1 VKLKVG
7 FQARLT
13 FAMLLILLL
22 VQLATLLLVLDTT
35 RDSIKADIHQQ
46 LQVGANVFK
55 QLLETRND
63 QLLSTV
69 SVLAADF
76 GFKAAVSSED
86 SATIRSAL
94 ENHGARAGADLVTL
108 IDLQGKEIASTLTG
122 QDHLPQTVYRKLIGK
137 GSEDGFWITT
147 VMIDGKPYQAVMV
160 SINAPLPM
168 AWVMMGFAIDQALAQ
183 RLQQLTGLM
192 VSFYAG
198 SAQYAPYLVST
209 YHQPQ
214 LLEQALPVAFSNTDA
229 LSRSLG
235 SQTVQTLSMGDE
247 HYLTLQIPLQLDY
260 GNVLAYLQRPLGE
273 AMQGFYALRL
283 NIILLTIIATGIAI
297 IVSISTARGVSKPLQ
312 SLAKATRRVAQGEYA
327 EPLEIQS
334 SDEFAELVSAFN
346 QMQQGIAER
355 EQRIL
360 HHAHYDDLTGLPNRR
375 LAEDRLQS
383 VLTRASSAAQPVT
396 VLLAG
401 LSQLKA
407 INASLGHL
415 VGDVVLQEVARRLV
429 AQAGE
434 VASIARL
441 DGNEFLLVLENA
453 DIDRAMDISSAL
465 AHALQQPIQLDA
477 AKVLVN
483 MHIGLAQFPEH
494 GDSPQLLIQ
503 RAQIAMQD
511 AKAQSQ
517 SMHIYT
523 AGRDEGH
530 LRQLSILSDL
540 KRAIEQDEFQL
551 YYQPKIALPS
561 GEVREAEALIRWI
574 HPQHG
579 FMPPDEFI
587 PIVEQSGSISLLTRW
602 VFTQVVKQCKQWQ
615 QQGVYIDVGVN
626 LSALDL
632 RDVDLPVTLKKLL
645 DEYNVPASQLVL
657 EITESAVMR
666 DETVAQEILG
676 RFRGMGMRIAID
688 DYGTGYSSLAQI
700 KNLPVTELKIDKS
713 FVMNLHQDNDDAVIV
728 KSTIE
733 MGNNMG
739 LSVTAEGV
747 ETEAIRKI
755 LEQFGCDMLQGY
767 YFSRPLPADE
777 FIEWLAGF
785 EARSF

>member
-1 VKLKVG
+1 MKLKAG

-13 FAMLLILLL
+13 FVMLMILLL
-22 VQLATLLLVLDTT
+22 VQLATLLLVLNTT
-35 RDSIKADIHQQ
+35 RDSIRGDIHQQ

-55 QLLETRND
+55 QLLETRTD
-63 QLLSTV
+63 QLLSMV

-76 GFKAAVSSED
+76 GFKAAVASED
-86 SATIRSAL
+86 SATIHSAL

-108 IDLQGKEIASTLTG
+108 IDLQGKEIASTLSG
-122 QDHLPQTVYRKLIGK
+122 QHHLPQAVYRSLIDK
-137 GSEDGFWITT
+137 GRKDGFWITT
-147 VMIDGKPYQAVMV
+147 LMIDGKPYQAVMV
-160 SINAPLPM
+160 SIDAPLPM
-168 AWVMMGFAIDQALAQ
+168 AWVMMGFAIDQTLAQ

-192 VSFYAG
+192 VSFYAESSG
-198 SAQYAPYLVST
+198 YLPYLVST

-214 LLEQALPVAFSNTDA
+214 LLELVLPAAESKADTVTG
-229 LSRSLG
+229 SLKPK
-235 SQTVQTLSMGDE
+235 TVQLLSMGNED
-247 HYLTLQIPLQLDY
+247 YLTLKIPLQLDY
-260 GNVLAYLQRPLGE
+260 GYVMAYLQRPLGE
-273 AMQGFYALRL
+273 AMQGFYALRM
-283 NIILLTIIATGIAI
+283 NIILLTIFATGIAI
-297 IVSISTARGVSKPLQ
+297 IVSVTTARGVSRPLQ
-312 SLAKATRRVAQGEYA
+312 SLARATQRVAKGEYGVTVDMHTA
-327 EPLEIQS
+327 
-334 SDEFAELVSAFN
+334 DEFSELANAFN

-383 VLTRASSAAQPVT
+383 MLASATSRAQPVT
-396 VLLAG
+396 VLLVG
-401 LSQLKA
+401 LSQLKS

-415 VGDVVLQEVARRLV
+415 VGDVVLQEVARRLIN
-429 AQAGE
+429 QAGE
-434 VASIARL
+434 VATIARL
-441 DGNEFLLVLENA
+441 DGNEFLLILGNT
-453 DIDRAMDISSAL
+453 DIGRAIEISNTL
-465 AHALQQPIQLDA
+465 THALQQTIQLDA
-477 AKVLVN
+477 ARVLVN
-483 MHIGLAQFPEH
+483 MYIGVAQFPEH

-511 AKAQSQ
+511 AKSQSQ
-517 SMHIYT
+517 PLLVYK

-530 LRQLSILSDL
+530 LRQLSILSDI

-551 YYQPKIALPS
+551 YYQPKIASSS
-561 GEVREAEALIRWI
+561 GEVLEVEALIRWI

-587 PIVEQSGSISLLTRW
+587 PIAEQSGSISLLTRW
-602 VFTQVVKQCKQWQ
+602 VFNQVVKQCKQWH
-615 QQGVYIDVGVN
+615 QQGVNIDVGIN

-632 RDVDLPVTLKKLL
+632 RDVDLPLTLNKLL
-645 DEYNVPASQLVL
+645 DEYSVPAGQIVL

-666 DETVAQEILG
+666 DETVALEILG
-676 RFRGMGMRIAID
+676 RFRDMGMRIAID

-733 MGNNMG
+733 MGHNMG
-739 LSVTAEGV
+739 LSITAEGV

-755 LEQFGCDMLQGY
+755 LEEYDCDMLQGY
-767 YFSRPLPADE
+767 YFSRPLPADAL
-777 FIEWLAGF
+777 IEWLADFKG
-785 EARSF
+785 EPV

>member
-1 VKLKVG
+1 
-7 FQARLT
+7 
-13 FAMLLILLL
+13 
-22 VQLATLLLVLDTT
+22 
-35 RDSIKADIHQQ
+35 
-46 LQVGANVFK
+46 
-55 QLLETRND
+55 
-63 QLLSTV
+63 
-69 SVLAADF
+69 
-76 GFKAAVSSED
+76 
-86 SATIRSAL
+86 
-94 ENHGARAGADLVTL
+94 VTL
-108 IDLQGKEIASTLTG
+108 IDLQGKEIATTLPG
-122 QDHLPQTVYRKLIGK
+122 RHHLPQAVYRTLIEK
-137 GSEDGFWITT
+137 GTEDGFWITT
-147 VMIDGKPYQAVMV
+147 LMIDGKPYQAVMV
-160 SINAPLPM
+160 SIDAPLPI
-168 AWVMMGFAIDQALAQ
+168 AWVMMGFAIDQALAY

-192 VSFYAG
+192 VSFYAE
-198 SAQYAPYLVST
+198 SSQYQPYLVST
-209 YHQPQ
+209 YPQPQ
-214 LLEQALPVAFSNTDA
+214 LLQQALPAISSKLDT
-229 LSRSLG
+229 LSRSTG
-235 SQTVQTLSMGDE
+235 PDTVQTLSLDDE
-247 HYLTLQIPLQLDY
+247 KYLTLQIPLQLDY
-260 GNVLAYLQRPLGE
+260 GQVLAYLQRPLGE
-273 AMQGFYALRL
+273 AMQSFYTLRF
-283 NIILLTIIATGIAI
+283 NIILLTIFATTIAI
-297 IVSISTARGVSKPLQ
+297 LVSISTARGVSRPLQ

-327 EPLEIQS
+327 EPLDMQS
-334 SDEFAELVSAFN
+334 SDEFAELANAFN

-383 VLTRASSAAQPVT
+383 ILKSANSMSQPVT
-396 VLLAG
+396 VLLVG

-434 VASIARL
+434 VATIARL
-441 DGNEFLLVLENA
+441 DGNEFLLILA
-453 DIDRAMDISSAL
+453 DIDTDRAIDISRTL
-465 AHALQQPIQLDA
+465 IHELQQTIQLDA

-511 AKAQSQ
+511 AKAESE
-517 SMHIYT
+517 SLIIYT

-530 LRQLSILSDL
+530 LRHLSILSDL
-540 KRAIEQDEFQL
+540 KRAVEQDEFQL
-551 YYQPKIALPS
+551 YYQPKITSPS

-587 PIVEQSGSISLLTRW
+587 PVVEQSGSISLLTRW
-602 VFTQVVKQCKQWQ
+602 VFNQVVKQCKQWQ
-615 QQGVYIDVGVN
+615 QLGLQIDVGVN

-632 RDVDLPVTLKKLL
+632 RDVDLPVTLKQLL
-645 DEYNVPASQLVL
+645 DKYNVPASQLVL
-657 EITESAVMR
+657 EITESSVMR
-666 DETVAQEILG
+666 DETVARDILG
-676 RFRGMGMRIAID
+676 RFRDMGMRIAID

-733 MGNNMG
+733 MGHNMG

-747 ETEAIRKI
+747 ETEAIRRI
-755 LEQFGCDMLQGY
+755 LEQYGCDMLQGY
-767 YFSRPLPADE
+767 YFSRPLPVDA
-777 FIEWLAGF
+777 FTEWLA
-785 EARSF
+785 SFDGEPV

>member
-1 VKLKVG
+1 MRLKAG

-13 FAMLLILLL
+13 FVMLLILLL
-22 VQLATLLLVLDTT
+22 SQLATLLLVLNTT
-35 RDSIKADIHQQ
+35 RDSVREDIHQQ
-46 LQVGANVFK
+46 LEVGANVFK
-55 QLLETRND
+55 QLLETRTD
-63 QLLSTV
+63 QLLSMV

-76 GFKAAVSSED
+76 GFKSAVASED

-94 ENHGARAGADLVTL
+94 ENHGARADADLVTL
-108 IDLQGKEIASTLTG
+108 IDLQGREIASTLPG
-122 QDHLPQTVYRKLIGK
+122 EHHLPQPVYRSLIDK
-137 GSEDGFWITT
+137 GRNDGFWITT
-147 VMIDGKPYQAVMV
+147 LMIDGKPYQAVMV
-160 SINAPLPM
+160 SIDAPLPM

-183 RLQQLTGLM
+183 RLQQLTGLL
-192 VSFYAG
+192 VSFYAS
-198 SAQYAPYLVST
+198 SAQHPAYLVST
-209 YHQPQ
+209 HHKPE
-214 LLEQALPVAFSNTDA
+214 LLAQALPPADA
-229 LSRSLG
+229 TGNQPLELAEG
-235 SQTVQTLSMGDE
+235 VQTRVMGDAD
-247 HYLTLQIPLQLDY
+247 YLTRKIPLQLDY
-260 GNVLAYLQRPLGE
+260 GQVLAYLQRPVAE
-273 AMQGFYALRL
+273 AMQGYYELRL
-283 NIILLTIIATGIAI
+283 TIILLTIVATAIAI
-297 IVSISTARGVSKPLQ
+297 LVSVSTARSVSRPLQ
-312 SLAKATRRVAQGEYA
+312 RLSSATQRVAQGEYA
-327 EPLEIQS
+327 ERLEMQG
-334 SDEFAELVSAFN
+334 SDELAELAQAFN

-360 HHAHYDDLTGLPNRR
+360 HQAHYDELTGLPNRR
-375 LAEDRLQS
+375 LAEDRLQTA
-383 VLTRASSAAQPVT
+383 LTNAASRSQPVT

-401 LSQLKA
+401 LSQLKS

-429 AQAGE
+429 AEAGE
-434 VASIARL
+434 QASIARL
-441 DGNEFLLVLENA
+441 AGNEFLLVLENTEQA
-453 DIDRAMDISSAL
+453 QAIAISQAL
-465 AHALQQPIQLDA
+465 SHALQQTIQLDA

-517 SMHIYT
+517 PLLVYQ

-530 LRQLSILSDL
+530 LRQLAILSDF

-551 YYQPKIALPS
+551 YYQPKISLPAA
-561 GEVREAEALIRWI
+561 EVREVEALIRWI

-602 VFTQVVKQCKQWQ
+602 VIRQVVKQCRQWQ
-615 QQGVYIDVGVN
+615 QQGLQMDVGIN

-632 RDVDLPVTLKKLL
+632 RDVDLPLTIQKLL
-645 DEYNVPASQLVL
+645 DEYQLPASQLVL

-666 DETVAQEILG
+666 DESIARDILS
-676 RFRGMGMRIAID
+676 RFRVMGMRIAID

-733 MGNNMG
+733 MGHNMG

-747 ETEAIRKI
+747 ETQAIRTI
-755 LEQFGCDMLQGY
+755 LEDYGCDMLQGY
-767 YFSRPLPADE
+767 YFSRPLAADD
-777 FIEWLAGF
+777 FVAWLAGF
-785 EARSF
+785 QENRA

>member
-1 VKLKVG
+1 MKIKAG

-22 VQLATLLLVLDTT
+22 AQLATLLLVLNTT
-35 RDSIKADIHQQ
+35 RDSIRDDIHQQ

-55 QLLETRND
+55 QLLETRTD
-63 QLLSTV
+63 QLLSMV

-76 GFKAAVSSED
+76 GFKAAVGSED

-108 IDLQGKEIASTLTG
+108 IDLQGKEIASTLSE
-122 QDHLPQTVYRKLIGK
+122 HHNLPRAVYRSLIDK
-137 GSEDGFWITT
+137 GSEDGFWISTL
-147 VMIDGKPYQAVMV
+147 MIDGKPYQAVMV
-160 SINAPLPM
+160 SIDAPLPM
-168 AWVMMGFAIDQALAQ
+168 AWVMMGFAIDQSLAQ
-183 RLQQLTGLM
+183 RLQKLTGLM
-192 VSFYAG
+192 VSFYAE
-198 SAQYAPYLVST
+198 SVQYPPYLVST

-214 LLEQALPVAFSNTDA
+214 KLQQALPVTFNKDVVFN
-229 LSRSLG
+229 RS
-235 SQTVQTLSMGDE
+235 SSPQNVQTLSVAE
-247 HYLTLQIPLQLDY
+247 EEYLTLQIPLQLDY
-260 GNVLAYLQRPLGE
+260 GQVLAYLQRPLGE

-283 NIILLTIIATGIAI
+283 NIILLTIFATAIAI
-297 IVSISTARGVSKPLQ
+297 IVSVTTARGVSRPLQ
-312 SLAKATRRVAQGEYA
+312 SLSSATQRVAQGEYGVRVDT
-327 EPLEIQS
+327 QS
-334 SDEFAELVSAFN
+334 ADEFAELANAFN

-383 VLTRASSAAQPVT
+383 VIISAKSRAQPVA
-396 VLLAG
+396 VLLVG
-401 LSQLKA
+401 LSQLKS

-429 AQAGE
+429 SQVGE
-434 VASIARL
+434 VATIARL
-441 DGNEFLLVLENA
+441 DGNEFLLVLENT
-453 DIDRAMDISSAL
+453 DIDRAIEISNML
-465 AHALQQPIQLDA
+465 THALQQTIQLDA
-477 AKVLVN
+477 ARVLVN
-483 MHIGLAQFPEH
+483 MYIGIAQFPEH

-511 AKAQSQ
+511 AKSQSQ
-517 SMHIYT
+517 PLLVYQ

-540 KRAIEQDEFQL
+540 KRAIEQDEFEL
-551 YYQPKIALPS
+551 YYQPKIASPS
-561 GEVREAEALIRWI
+561 GEVREVEALIRWI

-587 PIVEQSGSISLLTRW
+587 PIAEQSGSISLLTRW
-602 VFTQVVKQCKQWQ
+602 VFNQVVKQCKQWQ
-615 QQGVYIDVGVN
+615 QQDLNIDIGIN

-632 RDVDLPVTLKKLL
+632 RDVDLPVTLNKLL
-645 DEYNVPASQLVL
+645 DNYDVPARQLVL

-666 DETVAQEILG
+666 DETVAQDILG
-676 RFRGMGMRIAID
+676 RFRSMGMRIAID

-700 KNLPVTELKIDKS
+700 KTLPVTELKIDKS
-713 FVMNLHQDNDDAVIV
+713 FVMNLHRDNDDAVIV

-733 MGNNMG
+733 MGHNMG

-747 ETEAIRKI
+747 ETEVIRNI
-755 LEQFGCDMLQGY
+755 LEEYGCDMLQGY
-767 YFSRPLPADE
+767 YFSRPLPADA
-777 FIEWLAGF
+777 FVEWLA
-785 EARSF
+785 SFQVEPV

>member
-1 VKLKVG
+1 MRLKAG

-13 FAMLLILLL
+13 FVMLLILLL
-22 VQLATLLLVLDTT
+22 SQLATLLLVLNTT
-35 RDSIKADIHQQ
+35 RDSVRKDIHQQ
-46 LQVGANVFK
+46 LEVGANVFK
-55 QLLETRND
+55 QLLETRTD
-63 QLLSTV
+63 QLLSMV

-76 GFKAAVSSED
+76 GFKSAVASED

-94 ENHGARAGADLVTL
+94 ENHGARADADLVTL
-108 IDLQGKEIASTLTG
+108 IDLQGREIASTLPG
-122 QDHLPQTVYRKLIGK
+122 EHHLPQAVYRSLIDK
-137 GSEDGFWITT
+137 GRDDGFWITT
-147 VMIDGKPYQAVMV
+147 LMIDGKPYQAVMV

-183 RLQQLTGLM
+183 RLQQLTGLL
-192 VSFYAG
+192 VSFYAS
-198 SAQYAPYLVST
+198 SAQHPPYLVST
-209 YHQPQ
+209 HHKPE
-214 LLEQALPVAFSNTDA
+214 LLAQALPPADA
-229 LSRSLG
+229 TGNQPLELAEG
-235 SQTVQTLSMGDE
+235 VQTRVMGDAD
-247 HYLTLQIPLQLDY
+247 YLTRQIPLQLDY
-260 GNVLAYLQRPLGE
+260 GQVLAYLQRPVAE
-273 AMQGFYALRL
+273 AMQGYYELRL
-283 NIILLTIIATGIAI
+283 TIILLTIVATAIAI
-297 IVSISTARGVSKPLQ
+297 LVSVSTARSVSRPLQ
-312 SLAKATRRVAQGEYA
+312 RLSSATQRVAQGEYA
-327 EPLEIQS
+327 ERLEMQG
-334 SDEFAELVSAFN
+334 SDELAELAQAFN

-360 HHAHYDDLTGLPNRR
+360 HQAHYDELTGLPNRR
-375 LAEDRLQS
+375 LAEDRLQTA
-383 VLTRASSAAQPVT
+383 LTNAASRSQPVT

-401 LSQLKA
+401 LSQLKS

-429 AQAGE
+429 AEAGE
-434 VASIARL
+434 QASIARL
-441 DGNEFLLVLENA
+441 AGNEFLLVLENTEQA
-453 DIDRAMDISSAL
+453 QAIAISQAL
-465 AHALQQPIQLDA
+465 SHALQQTIQLDA

-517 SMHIYT
+517 PLLVYQ

-530 LRQLSILSDL
+530 LRQLAILSDF

-551 YYQPKIALPS
+551 YYQPKISLPAA
-561 GEVREAEALIRWI
+561 EVREVEALIRWI

-602 VFTQVVKQCKQWQ
+602 VIRQVVKQCRQWQ
-615 QQGVYIDVGVN
+615 QQGLHMDVGIN

-632 RDVDLPVTLKKLL
+632 RDVDLPLTIQKLL
-645 DEYNVPASQLVL
+645 DEYQLPASQLVL

-666 DETVAQEILG
+666 DESIARDILS
-676 RFRGMGMRIAID
+676 RFRVMGMRIAID

-733 MGNNMG
+733 MGHNMG

-747 ETEAIRKI
+747 ETQAIRTI
-755 LEQFGCDMLQGY
+755 LEDYGCDMLQGY
-767 YFSRPLPADE
+767 YFSRPLAADD
-777 FIEWLAGF
+777 FVAWLAGF
-785 EARSF
+785 QDNRT